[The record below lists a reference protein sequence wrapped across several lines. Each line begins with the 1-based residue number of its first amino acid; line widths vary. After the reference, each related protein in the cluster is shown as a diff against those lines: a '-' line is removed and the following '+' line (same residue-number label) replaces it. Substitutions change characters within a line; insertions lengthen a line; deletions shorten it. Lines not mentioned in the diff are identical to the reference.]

1 MDRDAVWH
9 RNAQSSQRVERE
21 PERNECRFM
30 AKDRSVYWADVHTKV
45 IEYLGKPALQLCIVD
60 ISERQA
66 CGGGPQAFG
75 KGKNNPESDCQCLSY
90 HLGRSDVRGSSG
102 RCPSGDEK

>member
-1 MDRDAVWH
+1 
-9 RNAQSSQRVERE
+9 
-21 PERNECRFM
+21 M

-90 HLGRSDVRGSSG
+90 HLGRSDVRGRSG
-102 RCPSGDEK
+102 RCPSVMKSEFGIFGYIRGKRGPCHSQFNQGDLG